1 MSQKEIN
8 ENIDNTKAN
17 NQKQESK
24 QSSTTT
30 KEKSKK
36 SKIRMIA
43 VIIFIV
49 LFAMV
54 SYIQVRGSYLEYQEL
69 GQKYVEVFNTNLIYR
84 YSIMGINFIVLFSAI
99 YFTNRGITK
108 FYNN

>member
-30 KEKSKK
+30 KRKK
-36 SKIRMIA
+36 
-43 VIIFIV
+43 
-49 LFAMV
+49 
-54 SYIQVRGSYLEYQEL
+54 
-69 GQKYVEVFNTNLIYR
+69 
-84 YSIMGINFIVLFSAI
+84 
-99 YFTNRGITK
+99 
-108 FYNN
+108 